1 MPMTARPGLRERKKA
16 KTRRLLQQEAL
27 RLFLEQGYDSTT
39 VEQICDAVDISPSTF
54 FRYFPTKEDVIFT
67 DDYDP
72 FMEEAITGRDPSEP
86 IPDVVR
92 ATLFDLLE
100 QRISQ
105 DRETM
110 LARLKLASRVQP
122 LRARMWQQQEG
133 RVAHTAALLA
143 NRADKDA
150 NAYEVRLTAAVLI
163 AVITETLMFWAEH
176 DGEPDLTDLF
186 SRALDRLGGLSL

>member
-1 MPMTARPGLRERKKA
+1 MTARPGLRERKKA

-72 FMEEAITGRDPSEP
+72 FVEEAITGRDPSEP

>member
-1 MPMTARPGLRERKKA
+1 MTARPGLRERKKA